1 MGEVRCVGVEVAR
14 GAFRLG
20 PVDLVIGPGV
30 TVLVGRNGAGKTT
43 LLRAVVGLVPTA
55 AGTIEIGGS
64 AQGERR
70 ARAGLM
76 RRIGYVP
83 QGAEVPGGARVVDL
97 LRYAAW
103 LKAVPR
109 PEAEARVAEALD
121 ELDVA
126 HLATRRARTL
136 SGGERQR
143 VSIAMSLVHRPVLLV
158 LDEPSVGL
166 DPVQRV
172 ALRGLVDRLGRTRA
186 VVVSTH
192 VVADIDEHDDTV
204 VVLDAGTVT
213 FTGSSDGVAAR
224 ARPGDHGASDLERG
238 LWRLLGAGG

>member
-1 MGEVRCVGVEVAR
+1 MDEVRCDGVEVVR
-14 GAFRLG
+14 GGFRLG
-20 PVDLVIGPGV
+20 PINLTIGRGV

-43 LLRAVVGLVPTA
+43 LLQALVGLVPA
-55 AGTIEIGGS
+55 VAGRVEVAGVAHGDRR
-64 AQGERR
+64 RR
-70 ARAGLM
+70 AELA

-83 QGAEVPGGARVVDL
+83 QGAEAPGGARVVDL

-109 PEAEARVAEALD
+109 AETAARVADALD

-172 ALRGLVDRLGRTRA
+172 ALRGLVDRLGETRA

-192 VVADIDEHDDTV
+192 VVADIDADDDTV
-204 VVLDAGTVT
+204 VVLDAGTLT
-213 FTGSSDGVAAR
+213 FTGTAAAVAAG
-224 ARPGDHGASDLERG
+224 ARPGDSGGSDLERG
-238 LWRLLGAGG
+238 LWRLLGAGA